1 MIDRDEIKRLWNAS
15 GEDLLF
21 LESCLCV
28 YLDGGSISDAINKIV
43 QRFECSEEAVREWI
57 SQRITSEHDIMRIRP
72 FLGS

>member
-1 MIDRDEIKRLWNAS
+1 MIDRDEIKRLWNAQ

-21 LESCLCV
+21 LESCLRV
-28 YLDGGSISDAINKIV
+28 YLDGGPISDAIKKIV

-57 SQRITSEHDIMRIRP
+57 SQRVTSEQDIMRIRP